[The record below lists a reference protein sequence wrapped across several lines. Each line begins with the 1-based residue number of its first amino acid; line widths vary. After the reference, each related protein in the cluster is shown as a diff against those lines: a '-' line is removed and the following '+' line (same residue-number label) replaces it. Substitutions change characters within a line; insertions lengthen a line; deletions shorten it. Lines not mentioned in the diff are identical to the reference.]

1 MPRLLDTID
10 QPNDL
15 HSLDTS
21 QLIQVAR
28 ELREE
33 LIASVSQSG
42 GHLSSNLGT
51 VEIAVALHSV
61 FNSPRDKIVWDTGH
75 QAYPHKML
83 TGRRK
88 RLGSIRQEG
97 GISGFLMREESEHDQ
112 FGAGHASTA
121 ISAAVGMAVARDLRH
136 EDHSVVAILGDGA
149 LTGGLAY
156 EAINNAGQLRTPLIV
171 VLNDNAM
178 SISPNV
184 GAVARMLERVRTD
197 PRYSAA
203 KGEVEHI
210 LHRVPMGDTALGA
223 AKRVKKSMKELVL
236 FNMFWEELG
245 FTYLGPV
252 DGHDIPRL
260 VAVLR
265 RARTVRGPVLV
276 HLYTTKG
283 KGYDPAEADNEKM
296 HSVSPPGSSKASAPN
311 YDAVFGQTLTTIAE
325 KDTRVVA
332 ITAGMCGGTGLV
344 GFSKRFPD
352 RFFDVGIA
360 EAHAITFAAGLATQ
374 GIRPVAAIYSTF
386 LQRAYD
392 QIVHDVCAQ
401 NLHVIFALDRGG
413 LVGNDGR
420 THQGVFDLS
429 YLRSIPNMVVMAP
442 KDENELRHMVY
453 TAVQHDG
460 PIAVRYP
467 RGAGYGVPM
476 DEPLHTI
483 PLGEGEILRRGDDVA
498 ILAIGA
504 TVMPAVEAA
513 SMLAEQNI
521 QATVMNARFVKPL
534 DERTITELGSSFQH
548 IVTVEENASMGGFG
562 SAVMECL
569 ERLGQPRA
577 TVHRIGVPDRFIDH
591 ATQSQQRRELRL
603 DATGIA
609 EQIRSILLAAQH
621 VPAGGLQT

>member
-10 QPNDL
+10 LPRDL
-15 HSLDTS
+15 HGLDTG
-21 QLIQVAR
+21 QLTMVAR

-33 LIASVSQSG
+33 LISSVSQTG

-51 VEIAVALHSV
+51 IELSIALHSV
-61 FNSPRDKIVWDTGH
+61 FESPRDKIVWDTGH

-83 TGRRK
+83 TGRRGK
-88 RLGSIRQEG
+88 LHTIRQEG

-121 ISAAVGMAVARDLRH
+121 VSAAVGMAVARDLRH
-136 EDHSVVAILGDGA
+136 EDHSVVAVLGDGA

-156 EAINNAGQLRTPLIV
+156 EAINNAGQLRSPIIV

-203 KGEVEHI
+203 KGEVENI
-210 LHRVPMGDTALGA
+210 LHRVPMGGTALGA
-223 AKRVKKSMKELVL
+223 AKRVKKSVKELVL

-252 DGHDIPRL
+252 DGHDMTRL
-260 VAVLR
+260 VEVMR

-283 KGYDPAEADNEKM
+283 KGFDPAEADNEKL
-296 HSVSPPGSSKASAPN
+296 HSVSPPGSAKPSAPN
-311 YDAVFGQTLTTIAE
+311 YDAVFGQTLTALAE
-325 KDTRVVA
+325 NDQRIVA

-360 EAHAITFAAGLATQ
+360 EAHAVTFAAGLATQ
-374 GIRPVAAIYSTF
+374 GMRPVAAIYSTF

-401 NLHVIFALDRGG
+401 NLHVVFAIDRAG

-420 THQGVFDLS
+420 THQGVYDLS
-429 YLRSIPNMVVMAP
+429 YLRSLPNMVVMAP
-442 KDENELRHMVY
+442 KDEDELRHMIV
-453 TAVQHDG
+453 TALRHDG

-467 RGAGYGVPM
+467 RGAGYGVSTEEPM
-476 DEPLHTI
+476 RNLTI
-483 PLGEGEILRRGDDVA
+483 GEGEVLRNGSDVA
-498 ILAIGA
+498 IVAIGA
-504 TVMPAVEAA
+504 TVMPSLDAA
-513 SMLAEQNI
+513 AMLAKQDI
-521 QATVMNARFVKPL
+521 QATVVNARFVKPL
-534 DERTITELGSSFQH
+534 DERILADLGGRFRQ
-548 IVTVEENASMGGFG
+548 IFTVEENAIAGGFG
-562 SAVMECL
+562 SAVMEAL
-569 ERLGQPRA
+569 ERLGI
-577 TVHRIGVPDRFIDH
+577 TDVDVHRIGVPDRFIDH

-609 EQIRSILLAAQH
+609 EQVRAGILAAQRLS
-621 VPAGGLQT
+621 AGGA

>member
-1 MPRLLDTID
+1 MSRLLDTVD
-10 QPNDL
+10 LPRDL
-15 HSLDTS
+15 HGFDAA
-21 QLIQVAR
+21 QLTQVAR

-33 LIASVSQSG
+33 LISSVSQTG

-51 VEIAVALHSV
+51 VELTIALHSV
-61 FNSPRDKIVWDTGH
+61 FDSPRDKIVWDTGH

-83 TGRRK
+83 TGRRHK
-88 RLGSIRQEG
+88 LRTIRQEG
-97 GISGFLMREESEHDQ
+97 GISGFLMREESEHDH

-121 ISAAVGMAVARDLRH
+121 VSAAVGMAVARDLRR
-136 EDHSVVAILGDGA
+136 EDHAVVAVLGDGA

-156 EAINNAGQLRTPLIV
+156 EAINNAGQLRSPIIV

-203 KGEVEHI
+203 KGEVESI
-210 LHRVPMGDTALGA
+210 LHRVPMGGTALGA
-223 AKRVKKSMKELVL
+223 AKRVKKSVKELML

-252 DGHDIPRL
+252 DGHDMIRL
-260 VAVLR
+260 LEVLR
-265 RARTVRGPVLV
+265 RARAVRGPVLV
-276 HLYTTKG
+276 HMYTTKG
-283 KGYDPAEADNEKM
+283 KGFDPAEADNEKL
-296 HSVSPPGSSKASAPN
+296 HSISPPGSAKPSAPN
-311 YDAVFGQTLTTIAE
+311 YDAVFGQTLAAIAE
-325 KDTRVVA
+325 QDHRIVA

-344 GFSKRFPD
+344 GFSKRFPE

-360 EAHAITFAAGLATQ
+360 EAHAVTFAAGLATQ

-401 NLHVIFALDRGG
+401 NLHVVFAIDRAG

-429 YLRSIPNMVVMAP
+429 YLRSLPHMVVMAP
-442 KDENELRHMVY
+442 KDENELRHMIA
-453 TAVQHDG
+453 TAVHHHG

-467 RGAGYGVPM
+467 RGAGYGVAT
-476 DEPLHTI
+476 DEPLHDLVI
-483 PLGEGEILRRGDDVA
+483 GESELLRNGDDVA
-498 ILAIGA
+498 IIAIGA
-504 TVMPAVEAA
+504 TVMPSVEAA
-513 SMLAEQNI
+513 ATLAQQGI
-521 QATVMNARFVKPL
+521 QAAVVNARFVKPL
-534 DERTITELGSSFQH
+534 DDRMLADIGARFKH
-548 IVTVEENASMGGFG
+548 IFTVEENVIAGGFG
-562 SAVMECL
+562 SAVMEAL
-569 ERLGQPRA
+569 ERLGLSRA
-577 TVHRIGVPDRFIDH
+577 EVHRLGVPDRFIDH

-609 EQIRSILLAAQH
+609 EQVRARILAARQLS
-621 VPAGGLQT
+621 VGGA

>member
-1 MPRLLDTID
+1 MVRLLDTVNH
-10 QPNDL
+10 PRDL
-15 HSLDTS
+15 HKLDAT
-21 QLIQVAR
+21 QLAQIAR

-33 LIASVSQSG
+33 LIVSVKQTG

-51 VEIAVALHSV
+51 VELTVALHSI
-61 FNSPRDKIVWDTGH
+61 FDSPKDRIVWDTGH

-83 TGRRK
+83 TGRRH
-88 RLGSIRQEG
+88 LMHTIRQQG
-97 GISGFLMREESEHDQ
+97 GISGFLMRDESEHDQ

-203 KGEVEHI
+203 KGEVENI
-210 LHRVPMGDTALGA
+210 LHRVPMGGTALGA
-223 AKRVKKSMKELVL
+223 AKRVKKSFKELIL
-236 FNMFWEELG
+236 LNMFWEELG

-252 DGHDIPRL
+252 DGHDMARVL
-260 VAVLR
+260 RVLR
-265 RARTVRGPVLV
+265 RARTMRGPVIV

-283 KGYDPAEADNEKM
+283 KGYDPAEADNEKL
-296 HSVSPPGSSKASAPN
+296 HSVSPPGTVKAVAPN
-311 YDAVFGQTLTTIAE
+311 YDAVFGQTLMSIAE
-325 KDTRVVA
+325 ADHRVVA

-360 EAHAITFAAGLATQ
+360 EAHAVTFAAGLATQ
-374 GIRPVAAIYSTF
+374 GIRPIAAIYSTF

-392 QIVHDVCAQ
+392 QVIHDVCAQ
-401 NLHVIFALDRGG
+401 NLHVIFALDRAG

-420 THQGVFDLS
+420 THQGVYDLS
-429 YLRSIPNMVVMAP
+429 YLRVIPNMVVMAP
-442 KDENELRHMVY
+442 KDENELRHMLF
-453 TAVQHDG
+453 TAIEHDG

-467 RGAGYGVPM
+467 RGAGYGVTLE
-476 DEPLHTI
+476 EPLHSITI
-483 PLGEGEILRRGDDVA
+483 GESEVIRQGDDVA
-498 ILAIGA
+498 IVAIGSM
-504 TVMPAVEAA
+504 VGPAYEA
-513 SMLAEQNI
+513 SEMLALQGI
-521 QATVMNARFVKPL
+521 QSMVVNARFVKPL
-534 DERTITELGSSFQH
+534 DESMLASVASRFAH
-548 IVTVEENASMGGFG
+548 VFTVEENVLAGGFG
-562 SAVMECL
+562 SAVMEHF
-569 ERLGQPRA
+569 ERLGSAR
-577 TVHRIGVPDRFIDH
+577 TSVHRIGIPDRFIDH
-591 ATQSQQRRELRL
+591 AQQSQQRAELRL

-609 EQIRSILLAAQH
+609 EQVRKVIFAIQQ
-621 VPAGGLQT
+621 VPAGGA